1 MTAQHGLA
9 PFQASIRQHSTVVF
23 MPELPDHLLPVRLV
37 PLGDEHLPDVATMV
51 ADPEVVRFTRF
62 PAPLPPGFIAQW
74 YARYR
79 DGRADGTC
87 RAFAVVDAADA
98 FLGLALA
105 VRIDEEAREAE
116 LGYMLAPGA
125 RGRGIAT
132 QALCQL
138 SAWAFD
144 TLGARRLQ
152 LLISVE
158 NQASSRVAKRAGF
171 VLEGVLRSLH
181 LKQDLR
187 SDTEVWSLLPSDALL
202 A

>member
-1 MTAQHGLA
+1 MRDE
-9 PFQASIRQHSTVVF
+9 QAGTL
-23 MPELPDHLLPVRLV
+23 EVRLV
-37 PLGDEHLPDVATMV
+37 PLGDEHLPDVAALV
-51 ADPEVVRFTRF
+51 ADADVVRFTRF
-62 PAPLPPGFIAQW
+62 PAPLPPGFIDQW

-79 DGRADGTC
+79 DGREDGTC
-87 RAFAVVDAADA
+87 RAFAIVDAADA

-105 VRIDEEAREAE
+105 VRIDSEAREAE

-132 QALCQL
+132 QALRQL
-138 SAWAFD
+138 SAWAFG

-158 NQASSRVAKRAGF
+158 NQASSRVAERSGF
-171 VLEGVLRSLH
+171 VLEGVLRSLY

-187 SDTEVWSLLPSDALL
+187 SDTELWSLLPTDAKS
-202 A
+202 

>member
-1 MTAQHGLA
+1 M
-9 PFQASIRQHSTVVF
+9 STCQ
-23 MPELPDHLLPVRLV
+23 
-37 PLGDEHLPDVATMV
+37 TS
-51 ADPEVVRFTRF
+51 
-62 PAPLPPGFIAQW
+62 PPWSLTLRCG
-74 YARYR
+74 
-79 DGRADGTC
+79 
-87 RAFAVVDAADA
+87 
-98 FLGLALA
+98 
-105 VRIDEEAREAE
+105 EARKAE

-132 QALCQL
+132 QALGQL
-138 SAWAFD
+138 SAWAFG

-187 SDTEVWSLLPSDALL
+187 SDTEVWSLLPSDALPGRRSL
-202 A
+202 SGGP